1 MNRLTSALSVVTN
14 PKAGRSHRRNVLSH
28 VRARLSAAGAD
39 VEYLTSQSADHAEE
53 LAEQVVGRNR
63 TVVACGGDGHVGRLA
78 SVAARRSAPFG
89 LIPTGTGND
98 FAAELSL
105 SPDQPDVIAD
115 TILVGRLRTI
125 DLGRIGDRFFCSV
138 AGCGFS
144 SQANQWANR
153 QHWIG
158 GTALYV
164 TSVIRTLATYR
175 PRPLRLSID
184 GTIMEISAWLVA
196 VANGRALGGGMLIA
210 PDAQLD
216 DGALDVVVIGPV
228 SRFEFL
234 RTFPK
239 VFDGTHVHHP
249 QISTASG
256 TVVEIEPIGHQG
268 EPLLVY
274 ADGEHAGSLPLR
286 FEVAENQL
294 QVLAPGL

>member
-1 MNRLTSALSVVTN
+1 MNGLISPLSVVTN
-14 PKAGRSHRRNVLSH
+14 PRAGRGRRRDVLTR

-39 VEYLTSQSADHAEE
+39 VEYVTSQSGDHAEE
-53 LAEQVVGRNR
+53 LAEQAVARNR
-63 TVVACGGDGHVGRLA
+63 TVLACGGDGHVGRLA

-89 LIPTGTGND
+89 FIPTGAGND
-98 FAAELSL
+98 FASEFGL
-105 SPDQPDVIAD
+105 SPDQPEAVAE
-115 TILVGRLRTI
+115 TILVGQLRTI
-125 DLGRIGDRFFCSV
+125 DLGRIGNRFFCGV

-164 TSVIRTLATYR
+164 ASVIRTLATYR
-175 PRPLRLSID
+175 PLPLRLSID
-184 GTIMEISAWLVA
+184 GTVLETAAWLVA

-210 PDAQLD
+210 PGARLD
-216 DGALDVVVIGPV
+216 DGVLDVVVIGPV
-228 SRFEFL
+228 SRLEFL

-256 TVVEIEPIGHQG
+256 TIIDIEPIGCIG
-268 EPLLVY
+268 EPLAIY
-274 ADGEHAGSLPLR
+274 ADGEHAGSLPHR

-294 QVLAPGL
+294 QVLAPAL

>member
-1 MNRLTSALSVVTN
+1 MDRVISPLSVVTN
-14 PKAGRSHRRNVLSH
+14 PRAGRGRRRDVLTR
-28 VRARLSAAGAD
+28 VRAQLSAAGAN
-39 VEYLTSQSADHAEE
+39 VEYVTSQSADHAEE
-53 LAEQVVGRNR
+53 LAEQAVARNR

-78 SVAARRSAPFG
+78 SVAAHRSVPFG
-89 LIPTGTGND
+89 FIPTGAGND
-98 FAAELSL
+98 FAAEFGL
-105 SPDQPDVIAD
+105 SPDQPEVVAD
-115 TILVGRLRTI
+115 TLLVGRLRTI
-125 DLGRIGDRFFCSV
+125 DLGRIGDRFFCGV

-175 PRPLRLSID
+175 PFPLRLSID
-184 GTIMEISAWLVA
+184 GTVMETSAWLVA

-210 PDAQLD
+210 PDARLD

-256 TVVEIEPIGHQG
+256 TVVDIEPIGHHG
-268 EPLLVY
+268 EPLAIY
-274 ADGEHAGSLPLR
+274 ADGERAGSLPHR
-286 FEVAENQL
+286 FEIAENHL
-294 QVLAPGL
+294 RVLAPAL